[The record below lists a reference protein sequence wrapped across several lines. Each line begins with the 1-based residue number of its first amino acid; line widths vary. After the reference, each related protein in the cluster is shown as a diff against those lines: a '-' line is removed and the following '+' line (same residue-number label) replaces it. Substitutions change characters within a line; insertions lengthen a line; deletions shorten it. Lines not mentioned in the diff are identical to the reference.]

1 MNKKNLVRFF
11 GVTLVILFLCIYIG
25 QASGYYEYSNFKR
38 TSLTNDAITKFEDDV
53 KKGKNI
59 KATNYLK
66 NDKQYDNAL
75 NSIALKT
82 SNLIEKTFDNIMSSL
97 FNGINKAISKQFTYN
112 VSKSDKNLYSK
123 NLKCYTDIVRVQE
136 GTVFKYILIERQK
149 I

>member
-38 TSLTNDAITKFEDDV
+38 TSLTNDAITRFEDDV

-97 FNGINKAISKQFTYN
+97 FNGINKAISKYFTYN

-123 NLKCYTDIVRVQE
+123 NLKCYTDIVRV
-136 GTVFKYILIERQK
+136 
-149 I
+149 

>member
-66 NDKQYDNAL
+66 NDKQYDNRGGR
-75 NSIALKT
+75 IPPP
-82 SNLIEKTFDNIMSSL
+82 
-97 FNGINKAISKQFTYN
+97 
-112 VSKSDKNLYSK
+112 V
-123 NLKCYTDIVRVQE
+123 
-136 GTVFKYILIERQK
+136 VFKRFFHAK
-149 I
+149 

>member
-1 MNKKNLVRFF
+1 MLFCFYVFILDRF
-11 GVTLVILFLCIYIG
+11 
-25 QASGYYEYSNFKR
+25 QYYEYSNFKR

-97 FNGINKAISKQFTYN
+97 FKGINKAISK
-112 VSKSDKNLYSK
+112 
-123 NLKCYTDIVRVQE
+123 
-136 GTVFKYILIERQK
+136 
-149 I
+149 

>member
-66 NDKQYDNAL
+66 NDNAL

-82 SNLIEKTFDNIMSSL
+82 SNLIEKTFDMAMNSL
-97 FNGINKAISKQFTYN
+97 FKGINKAISK
-112 VSKSDKNLYSK
+112 
-123 NLKCYTDIVRVQE
+123 
-136 GTVFKYILIERQK
+136 
-149 I
+149 

>member
-59 KATNYLK
+59 TMLT
-66 NDKQYDNAL
+66 L
-75 NSIALKT
+75 NKLC
-82 SNLIEKTFDNIMSSL
+82 NIL
-97 FNGINKAISKQFTYN
+97 ECTPN
-112 VSKSDKNLYSK
+112 
-123 NLKCYTDIVRVQE
+123 DIVS
-136 GTVFKYILIERQK
+136 FK
-149 I
+149 